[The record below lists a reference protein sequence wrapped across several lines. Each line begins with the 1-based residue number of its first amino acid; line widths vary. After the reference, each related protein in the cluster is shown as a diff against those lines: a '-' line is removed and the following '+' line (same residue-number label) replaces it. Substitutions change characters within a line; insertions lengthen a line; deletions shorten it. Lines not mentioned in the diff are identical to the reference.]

1 VKLLQRIFGKSKSE
15 RLLIEQS
22 DLWALRHYPEAQRAV
37 AARVVRVVVEQQ
49 GVLLEELSPATRF
62 LQDLKM
68 YDHLEGVELAMGIE
82 EEFGLKLPDDD
93 AEAMDTIDDIVTYLC
108 ERFPGNAA

>member
-1 VKLLQRIFGKSKSE
+1 
-15 RLLIEQS
+15 
-22 DLWALRHYPEAQRAV
+22 
-37 AARVVRVVVEQQ
+37 
-49 GVLLEELSPATRF
+49 
-62 LQDLKM
+62 
-68 YDHLEGVELAMGIE
+68 MGIE